1 MAAARIAR
9 SWSVA
14 GAAALVVLMSVGCAS
29 RGGGS
34 MVTGGEHDMMPGFL
48 ASLTKPDPA
57 LLPLAM
63 LEGTW
68 ARVLPNGT
76 MQEET
81 WTAVRGQNASAMFR
95 QLRPDGRIGF
105 HEISAVDKQSDGV
118 FLRLRHL
125 HAQLVVPETEP
136 VPGVFRLA
144 ESGPGMIRWE
154 GVSQTR
160 GVSGVTYRL
169 AGKEVK
175 RIDVE
180 VRFEDAAKKA
190 ETYSLTKIR

>member
-9 SWSVA
+9 LSSAA
-14 GAAALVVLMSVGCAS
+14 GVVALVVLMSGGCAS
-29 RGGGS
+29 RGGS
-34 MVTGGEHDMMPGFL
+34 MVTGGEHDMMPSFL
-48 ASLTKPDPA
+48 ASLTKPDAA
-57 LLPLAM
+57 LAPLSM

-95 QLRPDGRIGF
+95 QIRPDGRIGF

-118 FLRLRHL
+118 ILRLRHL

-175 RIDVE
+175 RIEVE
-180 VRFEDAAKKA
+180 VRFEDAAKKP